1 MARPFSGALKKAPW
15 TVPRGEARG
24 RPQSLR
30 GAHANKAAVTE
41 VPQSEAQAHDGRAG
55 DVRLGLAWLVRVRY
69 GAVGLFAL
77 ALVVGRFALGLEVQT
92 GWTVALLGLTLL
104 SNLVLS
110 SMQARAHRLMLSLVL
125 AFDVATLASVL
136 LLSGGAANPFSVFFL
151 VHVALAAVLL
161 TPALAW
167 AFVLLTVLAF
177 GSLFLVPMPGHHHH
191 EGSAFS
197 AHLLGMWI
205 AYALSAA
212 FVAYF
217 VGRVS
222 RAVRQLDREA
232 AELRILALQNE
243 RLATLTSFSATAAH
257 ELASPLS
264 TIALAAEEL
273 ENAASTL
280 PQDSDL
286 RGDVA
291 LIRREIRRCRDILQE
306 LSSRAGESMGEM
318 PTRGTL
324 GEIVDRLLSQLSPRL
339 AARLRVE
346 FSDSALRE
354 LPLVTTKQTLVYL
367 LHGLVRNAFE
377 AEDDAEVDGHV
388 SLVVDRGDLLRFRV
402 LDRGPGVE
410 SAVLERIGE
419 PFVTTKSDR
428 GGLGLGLFLARA
440 FAERAGG
447 GFVLR
452 ARAGGGTE
460 AELSLSERAF
470 LAWETS

>member
-1 MARPFSGALKKAPW
+1 MPP
-15 TVPRGEARG
+15 
-24 RPQSLR
+24 
-30 GAHANKAAVTE
+30 
-41 VPQSEAQAHDGRAG
+41 SEAASRALRRARTGIVSQVAHVEPQHHDGRES

-69 GAVGLFAL
+69 GAVALFAL
-77 ALVVGRFALGLEVQT
+77 ALVVGRFALGLEVQY
-92 GWTVALLGLTLL
+92 GFTVALLGLTLVT
-104 SNLVLS
+104 NLVLS
-110 SMQARAHRLMLSLVL
+110 SYQARAHRIVLSFVL
-125 AFDVATLASVL
+125 AFDVATLATVL

-167 AFVLLTVLAF
+167 GFVLLTVLSF

-191 EGSAFS
+191 HHGGSGSSFS
-197 AHLLGMWI
+197 THLLGMWL
-205 AYALSAA
+205 AYALSAG

-222 RAVRQLDREA
+222 RAVRKLDREA

-264 TIALAAEEL
+264 TIALSAEEL
-273 ENAASTL
+273 EAAAARL
-280 PQDSDL
+280 PPDA
-286 RGDVA
+286 GIATDVS
-291 LIRREIRRCRDILQE
+291 LIRREIRRCRDILHE

-318 PTRGTL
+318 PAKVTL
-324 GEIVDRLLSQLSPRL
+324 GDIVDRLLAQLSPRL
-339 AARLRVE
+339 AARLQIE
-346 FSDSALRE
+346 FAEGGLRE
-354 LPLVTTKQTLVYL
+354 HALVTTQQTLVYL
-367 LHGLVRNAFE
+367 LHGLIRNAFE
-377 AEDDAEVDGHV
+377 AGDDGPDATVR
-388 SLVVDRGDLLRFRV
+388 LVVDRSDLLRFRV
-402 LDRGPGVE
+402 LDRGSGVRGE
-410 SAVLERIGE
+410 VLDRIGE

-447 GFVLR
+447 AFVLR

-460 AELSLSERAF
+460 AELSLSEQAF
-470 LAWETS
+470 SVWEAS